1 MPKETVYLVDGT
13 SLCYRSFFAIKLS
26 NSQGVP
32 TGSVYGVYQT
42 LKKIISKYNPS
53 YLGVCF
59 DVSRKTFRQD
69 KFKEYKIQRPPMPD
83 DLGTQIPLV
92 KKLISYLGIKIVEKK
107 NFEADDVIATL
118 CKQATSRK
126 KQVVIVSSDKDLY
139 QLLENDEVSIY
150 SYHKDK
156 FTNRSDF
163 IKENG
168 FKPEEIIDYLAL
180 AGDAS
185 DNIPGARG
193 IGKVGASKLVKEF
206 KTVENIFNNLDKVS
220 PKMQTILKESKET
233 VFLSKELVTLETPA
247 LELSCDDLKIDQID
261 TKGLYDMF
269 SEFEFKAFLKDL
281 PAPKLEIDLAVKTS
295 LDKKAKENLVKEPL
309 PLVVSGNDIFIFD
322 QFKNCIYKLAL
333 SEAED
338 ILTDQKIKKL
348 SHGFRE
354 KMADS
359 ASAISKLQGV
369 WFDTKIAAYLLDSS
383 LIDYELEAVVN
394 HYLGEHTNQIPDELK
409 PYFIYK
415 LYQLFLET
423 LKKQSLDKLFFEVEV
438 PLIEVLSQM
447 QAQGVKVQAKVLT
460 KLLEEVE
467 AKVMSHQAAVFKAAG
482 HEFNLNSPKQLSLVL
497 FQELGIPPVKKTK
510 TGYSTNEEVLEKLS
524 LDHSIA
530 KDIIEHRHLNK
541 LKNTYIMPLIQEVK
555 ANKGMLH
562 TQFHQTKAQTGRL
575 SSSGPNL
582 QSIPVKGEFSN
593 ALRRAFVPKSPD
605 GCILSGDYSQIELR
619 ILAHLSKD
627 KELIKAFRDN
637 LDIHTYTASLLFG
650 KKNDKVSE
658 LERNVAKT
666 VNFGIIY
673 GMSSYGLVRE
683 LKISNIEA
691 QNFIDDYFKRYPG
704 VKAYSEE
711 VKAQA
716 NKQGFVTTILGRQRR
731 IPEVK
736 SPNLKLRE
744 FALRQAVNAPIQ
756 GSCADIIKVA
766 MIKIYNQLKQEKL
779 QAKLTIQ
786 IHDELIFDL
795 PKSELSRVSALVR
808 KQMEGAVDLEIP
820 VKVNLKAGNNWG
832 DLENIQ

>member
-1 MPKETVYLVDGT
+1 MSKEIVYLVDGT
-13 SLCYRSFFAIKLS
+13 SLCYRSFFALGLS

-59 DVSRKTFRQD
+59 DVSRKTFRQE

-83 DLGTQIPLV
+83 DLGSQIPLV
-92 KKLISYLGIKIVEKK
+92 KKLISYLGIQIIEKK

-118 CKQATSRK
+118 CKQAANRN

-139 QLLENDEVSIY
+139 QLLQSDRVSIY
-150 SYHKDK
+150 SYHKDC

-168 FKPEEIIDYLAL
+168 FKPEEIVDYLAL

-193 IGKVGASKLVKEF
+193 IGKVGASKLIKEF
-206 KTVENIFNNLDKVS
+206 KTIENIFANLDKLS
-220 PKMQTILKESKET
+220 PKLQAILRENKET
-233 VFLSKELVTLETPA
+233 VFLSKELVILETPE
-247 LELSCDDLKIDQID
+247 LKLSCDDLKMGQVN

-281 PAPKLEIDLAVKTS
+281 PAPEFDIDLEVKTN
-295 LDKKAKENLVKEPL
+295 LDKKSKQALIREAL
-309 PLVVSGNDIFIFD
+309 PLTVKDDKVFIFD
-322 QFKNCIYKLAL
+322 QFKNCIYKLAI
-333 SEAED
+333 SEVED
-338 ILTDQKIKKL
+338 ILGDSQLKKL
-348 SHGFRE
+348 SHGFKGE
-354 KMADS
+354 MVTLSAAD
-359 ASAISKLQGV
+359 IKRV

-383 LIDYELEAVVN
+383 LVDYELETVVA
-394 HYLGEHTNQIPDELK
+394 HYLGKHIKQIPDEFK
-409 PYFIYK
+409 VYFIYE
-415 LYQLFLET
+415 LYKLFLPKLRSE
-423 LKKQSLDKLFFEVEV
+423 SLDKLFFEVEV

-447 QAQGVKVQAKVLT
+447 QKEGVKVQAKVLA
-460 KLLEEVE
+460 KLLKEVE
-467 AKVMSHQAAVFKAAG
+467 TKVERSKQAVFKEAG
-482 HEFNLNSPKQLSLVL
+482 HEFNLNSPKQLSAVL
-497 FQELGIPPVKKTK
+497 FDELGIVPIKKTK

-524 LDHSIA
+524 LNHSIA
-530 KDIIEHRHLNK
+530 KEIIEHRHLNK
-541 LKNTYIMPLIQEVK
+541 LKNTYITPLIQEVK

-582 QSIPVKGEFSN
+582 QSIPIKGEFSN
-593 ALRRAFVPKSPD
+593 ALRRAFISKSAD

-627 KELIKAFRDN
+627 KELVKAFKDD
-637 LDIHTYTASLLFG
+637 LDIHSYTASLLFSIPT
-650 KKNDKVSE
+650 DKVSE
-658 LERNVAKT
+658 LERNVAKR

-673 GMSSYGLVRE
+673 GMSSYGLARE

-704 VKAYSEE
+704 VEAYSQE

-716 NKQGFVTTILGRQRR
+716 RTRGFVTTILGRQRKL
-731 IPEVK
+731 PEIT
-736 SPNLKLRE
+736 SPNLQLRE
-744 FALRQAVNAPIQ
+744 FAFRQAINAPIQ
-756 GSCADIIKVA
+756 GSCADIIKLA
-766 MIKIYNQLKQEKL
+766 MIRIYDELKKKKL

-795 PKSELSRVSALVR
+795 PRKELGEVSALAR
-808 KQMEGAVDLEIP
+808 AQMEGAIALEVP
-820 VKVNLKAGNNWG
+820 VKVNLKAGKNWG
-832 DLENIQ
+832 DLEDIQ

>member
-26 NSQGVP
+26 NSKGLP

-42 LKKIISKYNPS
+42 LKKIISKYNPL

-59 DVSRKTFRQD
+59 DVSRKTFRQE

-83 DLGTQIPLV
+83 DLGSQIPLV

-118 CKQATSRK
+118 CKQATKRN

-139 QLLENDEVSIY
+139 QLLANDQVSIY
-150 SYHKDK
+150 SYHKDR

-180 AGDAS
+180 AGDSS

-193 IGKVGASKLVKEF
+193 IGKVGASKLIKEF
-206 KTVENIFNNLDKVS
+206 KTVENIFDNLDKVS
-220 PKMQTILKESKET
+220 EKLQAILKENKKS
-233 VFLSKELVTLETPA
+233 VVLSKELVILETPP
-247 LELSCDDLKIDQID
+247 LDLSCDDLKIGQVN

-269 SEFEFKAFLKDL
+269 SEFEFKTFLKDL
-281 PAPKLEIDLAVKTS
+281 PAPALEMDLEIKEE
-295 LDKKAKENLVKEPL
+295 LDKKSQAAITGEPL
-309 PLVVSGNDIFIFD
+309 PLVVGDNKVFIFD
-322 QFKNCIYKLAL
+322 QFKNCIYRLAI
-333 SEAED
+333 SEVKD
-338 ILTDQKIKKL
+338 ILADEKVKKL
-348 SHGFRE
+348 SHGF
-354 KMADS
+354 K
-359 ASAISKLQGV
+359 QGLINQSV
-369 WFDTKIAAYLLDSS
+369 SDFKGIWFDTKIAAYLLDSS
-383 LIDYELEAVVN
+383 LVDYELETVLT
-394 HYLGEHTNQIPDELK
+394 HYLGEHIKQIADEFK

-415 LYQLFLET
+415 LYQLFLPK
-423 LKKQSLDKLFFEVEV
+423 LKEQSLDKLFFEVEM
-438 PLIEVLSQM
+438 PLVEVLSQM
-447 QAQGVKVQAKVLT
+447 HNQGVKVQAKVLT

-467 AKVMSHQAAVFKAAG
+467 TKVERSKKEVFKEAG
-482 HEFNLNSPKQLSLVL
+482 HEFNLNSPKQLSSVL
-497 FQELGIPPVKKTK
+497 FEELGIPPIKKTK

-524 LDHSIA
+524 LNHSIA
-530 KDIIEHRHLNK
+530 KEIIEHRHLNK
-541 LKNTYIMPLIQEVK
+541 LKNTYITPLIQEVK

-562 TQFHQTKAQTGRL
+562 TRFHQTKAQTGRL

-593 ALRRAFVPKSPD
+593 ALRRAFVSKNVD

-627 KELIKAFRDN
+627 KELIQAFRND
-637 LDIHTYTASLLFG
+637 LDIHAYTASLLFG
-650 KKNDKVSE
+650 LAVDKVSD
-658 LERNVAKT
+658 LERNVAKR

-673 GMSSYGLVRE
+673 GMSSYGLARE
-683 LKISNIEA
+683 LKITNIEA

-704 VKAYSEE
+704 VKAYSDE
-711 VKAQA
+711 VKTQA
-716 NKQGFVTTILGRQRR
+716 KARGFVTTILGRQRKL
-731 IPEVK
+731 PEIK
-736 SPNLKLRE
+736 SPNLQLRE
-744 FALRQAVNAPIQ
+744 FALRQAINAPIQ
-756 GSCADIIKVA
+756 GSCADIIKLA
-766 MIKIYNQLKQEKL
+766 MIKIYNELKQEKL

-795 PKSELSRVSALVR
+795 PKKELGKVSAIAR
-808 KQMEGAVDLEIP
+808 KEMEGAVDLEIP
-820 VKVNLKAGNNWG
+820 VKVNLKAGRNWG
-832 DLENIQ
+832 DLEDIQ